1 MLICKQVSSQKCEII
16 MYITTSRTISIF
28 VPSNTINRI
37 LSILI
42 IKPGLNGKLLRSTS
56 LLNDLFLDDLKR

>member
-16 MYITTSRTISIF
+16 IYITTSQDGVISIF

-37 LSILI
+37 SFISI

-56 LLNDLFLDDLKR
+56 LLNDLF

>member
-16 MYITTSRTISIF
+16 MYITTSRT
-28 VPSNTINRI
+28 TINRI

-56 LLNDLFLDDLKR
+56 LLNELF